1 MEVEVKMLNVKKEV
15 GPRHLLKVGV
25 VEKIP
30 MQEVAANTVA
40 DRVAVG
46 VEVEVVH
53 KHQVQKTV
61 VEVVACSEVLFVKI
75 DLIEKSPLQ
84 EVVAAACAEVM
95 YMAEL
100 VEKTQMLK
108 NVVAIMEKMK
118 EVGVEEDHEEVYQ

>member
-1 MEVEVKMLNVKKEV
+1 MLNVKKEV

>member
-1 MEVEVKMLNVKKEV
+1 MSNMKKEV

-30 MQEVAANTVA
+30 MQEVVANTVV
-40 DRVAVG
+40 DRVAVR
-46 VEVEVVH
+46 VEVEVVD
-53 KHQVQKTV
+53 KHRVQKTV

-75 DLIEKSPLQ
+75 DLIEKPPLQ
-84 EVVAAACAEVM
+84 EEVAAASAEVM

-100 VEKTQMLK
+100 VEKTRMLEK

-118 EVGVEEDHEEVYQ
+118 EVGVEEDHEEVCQ